1 MLKIVHVEVNINAWS
16 HLVTFHILYYYLTA
30 CITQRMGP
38 NKTNSLEPCTQG
50 EELCHY
56 HGYIKNKNRSSAA
69 ISTCGGLVS
78 YLLKLLCV
86 NKLSYEN

>member
-1 MLKIVHVEVNINAWS
+1 
-16 HLVTFHILYYYLTA
+16 
-30 CITQRMGP
+30 MGS

-56 HGYIKNKNRSSAA
+56 HGYIKNENQSSAA

-86 NKLSYEN
+86 NKLSYENWIWSFQRKSGKQFKKSIIDCFSLWKLNH